1 VRSFILFALML
12 AGSMGLVE
20 AQQTLPP
27 GSEAPD
33 EPAMAAPAAQP
44 AAETAKVISPE
55 LAAIEDKID
64 AKQYDAVR
72 PELLRYLQAHAG
84 DGRALFDLG
93 YLDQLTDQ
101 AEAAESEYRKAIA
114 ADPQQFESRLA
125 LGLLLAREG
134 DAGEARE
141 QLLAATERQPAAP
154 NPAAQ
159 AQAFRALA
167 ELDLKADPAAA
178 KQALLAALKLSPETA
193 GDLLLTARIA
203 AANDD
208 QQTAEA
214 AYRELLGRQPD
225 SVEGLA
231 GLAHILVQ
239 QKKYADAEPLLK
251 QALAKIPDDPG
262 LNMQMASLLAA
273 EGKADESV
281 ASLEKLHAAQPE
293 NAEVSQMLA
302 DAYLSAHH
310 PEQAEPIL
318 AALLKSH
325 PNDVDVLD
333 EEGQTLIYEQRFE
346 QAADIFERATRQK
359 ADDVDGWSGLAFAD
373 SRLHRDAD
381 ALQALL
387 MRSKLAPDTAS
398 TLFLWAISYDN
409 LHQAK
414 LAAEYY
420 QRFLDN
426 AKGKFPDQEW
436 QAHHRLVALG
446 QK

>member
-1 VRSFILFALML
+1 M
-12 AGSMGLVE
+12 
-20 AQQTLPP
+20 
-27 GSEAPD
+27 
-33 EPAMAAPAAQP
+33 
-44 AAETAKVISPE
+44 
-55 LAAIEDKID
+55 
-64 AKQYDAVR
+64 
-72 PELLRYLQAHAG
+72 
-84 DGRALFDLG
+84 
-93 YLDQLTDQ
+93 
-101 AEAAESEYRKAIA
+101 
-114 ADPQQFESRLA
+114 
-125 LGLLLAREG
+125 
-134 DAGEARE
+134 GEARD

-167 ELDLKADPAAA
+167 ELDLTADPAAA
-178 KQALLAALKLSPETA
+178 KQALLEALKISPETA

-203 AANDD
+203 SANDD
-208 QQTAEA
+208 EETAEA
-214 AYRELLGRQPD
+214 AYRRLLERQPD
-225 SVEGLA
+225 SVEGMA

-239 QKKYADAEPLLK
+239 QKKYAEAEPLLK

-273 EGKADESV
+273 EGKPEDSLTA
-281 ASLEKLHAAQPE
+281 LEKLHALQQD
-293 NAEVSQMLA
+293 NADVSQMLA

-318 AALLKSH
+318 AALVKLR
-325 PNDVDVLD
+325 PNDVDVLN
-333 EEGQTLIYEQRFE
+333 EEGQTLIYEQRFAE
-346 QAADIFERATRQK
+346 AAEIFGRATRLK

-381 ALQALL
+381 TLKALL
-387 MRSKLAPDTAS
+387 IRSKLAPETAS

-420 QRFLDN
+420 QRFLDT

-446 QK
+446 QGH